1 MLLWE
6 DSKRTASIYP
16 AAFRKSKYISLFGWL
31 YILGP
36 SESKEAK
43 NYHPF
48 VQSCLL
54 PPFWCFFMSTISSK
68 RISYRELPYPTPT
81 WKASWHGLCCLERKI
96 WIQFSKHPCSVHHL
110 NCQQNNQIYFQR
122 SFYPEIIQT
131 SSSTFGYI
139 PSTEEQMKQRLQI
152 PSTTLQPPPPKKK
165 NNNNKSV
172 EALPGKGTS
181 HSQWKSFLV
190 PSVSSSS
197 TRFPLQAAR
206 KAVLSKGS
214 GGLKFR
220 INKRIRTSWF
230 SWFNV
235 SKLGWRKWWGNW
247 KNDHR
252 IGEGFYV
259 YTLVS
264 YTCSTG
270 VLYQA
275 LSQHETSKGHLRL
288 EMLMS
293 ETAW

>member
-152 PSTTLQPPPPKKK
+152 PSTTLQPPPPQKKK
-165 NNNNKSV
+165 IIIIK
-172 EALPGKGTS
+172 ALKP
-181 HSQWKSFLV
+181 FLG
-190 PSVSSSS
+190 
-197 TRFPLQAAR
+197 R
-206 KAVLSKGS
+206 
-214 GGLKFR
+214 
-220 INKRIRTSWF
+220 
-230 SWFNV
+230 
-235 SKLGWRKWWGNW
+235 
-247 KNDHR
+247 
-252 IGEGFYV
+252 
-259 YTLVS
+259 
-264 YTCSTG
+264 
-270 VLYQA
+270 
-275 LSQHETSKGHLRL
+275 GHLIPNESLFWCQVSRVHPHDFHYRQPEKPCFQRAPVGWNSGSTNAFEPRGFL
-288 EMLMS
+288 GSMFPNWGEENDGEIGRMITELGRVFTS
-293 ETAW
+293 TH

>member
-1 MLLWE
+1 MGYVAWKGKSGSNSQNIPVQFITSIV
-6 DSKRTASIYP
+6 SKTI
-16 AAFRKSKYISLFGWL
+16 KSTFKGRFIQKSYKL
-31 YILGP
+31 
-36 SESKEAK
+36 
-43 NYHPF
+43 
-48 VQSCLL
+48 VLL
-54 PPFWCFFMSTISSK
+54 PLDISPPRKNKWNKGS
-68 RISYRELPYPTPT
+68 RSLVLPY
-81 WKASWHGLCCLERKI
+81 
-96 WIQFSKHPCSVHHL
+96 
-110 NCQQNNQIYFQR
+110 N
-122 SFYPEIIQT
+122 
-131 SSSTFGYI
+131 
-139 PSTEEQMKQRLQI
+139 
-152 PSTTLQPPPPKKK
+152 PPPPKKK